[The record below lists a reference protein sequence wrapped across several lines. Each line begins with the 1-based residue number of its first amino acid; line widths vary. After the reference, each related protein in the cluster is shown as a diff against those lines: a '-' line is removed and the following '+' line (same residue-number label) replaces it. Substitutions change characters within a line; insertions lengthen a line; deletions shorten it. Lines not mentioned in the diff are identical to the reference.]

1 MWWNILSFSWLRRF
15 GVCVRERKSLFTW
28 LYIEVTAEPEQ
39 ETPVHAAPQGSPP
52 LADQPARRAGLFQE
66 L

>member
-1 MWWNILSFSWLRRF
+1 MSFSSLESLDL
-15 GVCVRERKSLFTW
+15 VREKLRISYT
-28 LYIEVTAEPEQ
+28 YIEVTAEPEQ

-52 LADQPARRAGLFQE
+52 LADHPVSCAGLFQE

>member
-1 MWWNILSFSWLRRF
+1 MREKLRI
-15 GVCVRERKSLFTW
+15 SST
-28 LYIEVTAEPEQ
+28 YIEVTAEPEQ

-52 LADQPARRAGLFQE
+52 LADHPVSCAGLFQE